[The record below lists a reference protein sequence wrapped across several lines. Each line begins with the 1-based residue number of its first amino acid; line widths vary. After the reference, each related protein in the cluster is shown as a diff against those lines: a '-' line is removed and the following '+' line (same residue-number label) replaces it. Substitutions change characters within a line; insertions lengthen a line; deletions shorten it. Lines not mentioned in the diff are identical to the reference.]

1 MEKTKNGY
9 DLKVARIVSIS
20 SAENTVC
27 SVEELHILLI
37 SISVGSQQRT
47 FFIVYMS
54 LRCPIKQRN
63 RLHRVYVQVVSP
75 FLYYNRV
82 WVLYNPHPHCPV
94 NQYHVFLLIGR
105 TSIMSRAT
113 LSRARAS
120 SSVSAYSLRHASAC
134 SDLWSAEH
142 SGGEITLAR
151 VGQESNY
158 RLVVQLL
165 ATGKLSRSPCRC
177 TRRYACEQTFAARQ
191 QTCG

>member
-54 LRCPIKQRN
+54 LRCPIKHRN
-63 RLHRVYVQVVSP
+63 RLHANTMQAVSP
-75 FLYYNRV
+75 FLFYNRV
-82 WVLYNPHPHCPV
+82 WVSYNPHPPFPV
-94 NQYHVFLLIGR
+94 SQCHVFLLIGR
-105 TSIMSRAT
+105 TSILFRAP

-151 VGQESNY
+151 VGQESDY
-158 RLVVQLL
+158 RLVAQLL
-165 ATGKLSRSPCRC
+165 ATGKLSRCPCRC
-177 TRRYACEQTFAARQ
+177 T
-191 QTCG
+191 